1 MMRKI
6 VLAVAALA
14 FALAGLFP
22 TAAQAHDDEDGNVK
36 NPLVAMRLASDAVV
50 TSPANDDSNAPRT
63 FSPCVRGLAAGTYSC
78 DGVDM
83 MSNVSV
89 ADLGQTYINDMWGWT
104 DGATGRDYALVGG
117 AEGVTAVDISDPK
130 RPVVAGFLPRR
141 TTAPAII
148 WRDLKVY
155 EDHVYVVSEDENSG
169 LQVADLTQLR
179 DYAGETLT
187 LAEVATDD
195 TFTHAHNIAINEDT
209 GYAYVI
215 GADICG
221 GGLVMYDISNP
232 DAPVYAGCG
241 NDQYVHDTQCVVYS
255 GPDTAY
261 TGHEICFNSSAQ
273 FFGFSQ
279 EGIVNTLEIV
289 DVTDKANPV
298 LLANVEYPDDGYS
311 HQGWLS
317 EDQSLFFHNDELD
330 EIGDSGFGLDFPE
343 LFSTTRIF
351 DVSDLTAPTLVAAV
365 DNGVQAITHNAYT
378 EGKYLYAA
386 NYGSGLRIFDT
397 SDAADGLL
405 PEVAYFDVDPG
416 PVVTGLDGFN
426 TGAWSTYPY
435 FSQKKIVAV
444 SSQERGLFILRPR
457 LGN

>member
-1 MMRKI
+1 MKRI
-6 VLAVAALA
+6 ALA
-14 FALAGLFP
+14 FGALAVVSAGLVSNP
-22 TAAQAHDDEDGNVK
+22 AQAHDDDQGNVK
-36 NPLVAMRLASDAVV
+36 NPLVAMRLASDAVD
-50 TSPANDDSNAPRT
+50 TTPASDDSNAPRT
-63 FSPCVRGLAAGTYSC
+63 FSPCVRGLAAGTYPC
-78 DGVDM
+78 NGVDM

-89 ADLGQTYINDMWGWT
+89 ADLGQTFINDMWGWT

-130 RPVVAGFLPRR
+130 RPAVVGFLERR
-141 TTAPAII
+141 TDGPQII

-155 EDHVYVVSEDENSG
+155 ADHVFVVSEDDNSG

-179 DYAGETLT
+179 DYDGETI
-187 LAEVATDD
+187 AMVEAATDD
-195 TFTHAHNIAINEDT
+195 AFAHAHNIAINEDT

-215 GADICG
+215 GANICG
-221 GGLVMYDISNP
+221 GGLVMYDISTP
-232 DAPVYAGCG
+232 DAPVFEGCG
-241 NDQYVHDTQCVVYS
+241 SEQYVHDTQCVVYT
-255 GPDTAY
+255 GPDSDF
-261 TGHEICFNSSAQ
+261 TGREICFNSAAQ
-273 FFGFSQ
+273 FFGFSAAD
-279 EGIVNTLEIV
+279 IVNTLEIV
-289 DVTDKANPV
+289 DVTDKSNPV
-298 LLANVEYPDDGYS
+298 QLSNVEYPEDGYS

-343 LFSTTRIF
+343 LKSTTRIF
-351 DVSDLTAPTLVAAV
+351 DVSDLETPTLVAAV

-386 NYGSGLRIFDT
+386 NYGSGLRVFDT

-416 PVVTGLDGFN
+416 PVMTGLAGFE
-426 TGAWSTYPY
+426 TGAWSSYPY

-444 SSQERGLFILRPR
+444 SSQERGLFVLRPR